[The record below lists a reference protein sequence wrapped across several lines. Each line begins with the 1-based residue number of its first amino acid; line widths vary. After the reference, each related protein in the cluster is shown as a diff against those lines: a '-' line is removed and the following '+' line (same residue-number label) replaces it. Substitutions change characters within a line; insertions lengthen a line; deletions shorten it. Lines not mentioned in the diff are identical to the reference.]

1 MHPIE
6 RLRYVARASGA
17 DQRVLV
23 SETASALRGLGMD
36 PAGLVTS
43 ARRIVERHPTAGAL
57 WWLCARVLTAAE
69 PYREAARCV
78 EEIESD
84 PTADLIIE
92 TLADDATVVV
102 LGWPDLAG
110 EALLRRGDPTVLIV
124 DVGDHASS
132 YLRRLERADV
142 AAELISPASIGAAVA
157 AADLVLVETSAVS
170 AEGAV
175 CTAGSRAAA
184 SVAYCSEVPVWL
196 VAGVG
201 RRLPIPMWQ
210 HLADRLVADT
220 DPWDL
225 DDEVVP
231 IGLFS
236 AVAGPNGI
244 AELAADTLAPECPLT
259 HELLKPAPF

>member
-23 SETASALRGLGMD
+23 SETAAALRGLGMD

-43 ARRIVERHPTAGAL
+43 ARRIVERHPTSGAL
-57 WWLCARVLTAAE
+57 WWLCARVLAAPQ
-69 PYREAARCV
+69 PYREAAACV
-78 EEIESD
+78 DEIE
-84 PTADLIIE
+84 ADVTPDVIIDALPDE
-92 TLADDATVVV
+92 ATVVV

-110 EALLRRGDPTVLIV
+110 EALLRRGDATVLVV
-124 DVGDHASS
+124 DVGDDASS
-132 YLRRLERADV
+132 YVRRLERADV
-142 AAELISPASIGAAVA
+142 AVELISGASVGAAVA
-157 AADLVLVETSAVS
+157 AADLVLIETSAVS
-170 AEGAV
+170 PEGAICV
-175 CTAGSRAAA
+175 VGSRAAA
-184 SVAYCSEVPVWL
+184 SVAYCSEIPVWL

-201 RRLPIPMWQ
+201 RRLPTQMWQ
-210 HLADRLVADT
+210 SLATRLVEGS

-236 AVAGPNGI
+236 GFAGPSGVVEPSME
-244 AELAADTLAPECPLT
+244 ALAAECPLT
-259 HELLKPAPF
+259 YELLKPAPF